1 MQYSVPLM
9 FGPSDSP
16 TQHMAEIQQLTITS
30 CDQHRFEAKLHASDD
45 AHSPL
50 LIFLSA
56 MGTPARVYGRFAR
69 EMALHGVQVCTADWR
84 GIGSS
89 SMQAGRNCD
98 WGYRHLVEHDLA
110 ALLAALRERYPD
122 TPIWLGGH
130 SLGGQLSLLGAAANP
145 AEVSGVLLVASGTV
159 HLPCYSPAFR
169 WRVRTLALIS
179 RITGALLGH
188 FPGKR
193 LGFAAREAS
202 SVMRD
207 WSHVA
212 RSGKYQPHGT
222 SLNYEGAM
230 RALKLPVLAL
240 NFKADLWSP
249 LAATQALL
257 GKVPATRSVHW
268 NWSKAETGDLEFDH
282 FSWTKQ
288 PTVIAP
294 ALAQQICHMT

>member
-1 MQYSVPLM
+1 
-9 FGPSDSP
+9 
-16 TQHMAEIQQLTITS
+16 MAEIQQLTITS
-30 CDQHRFEAKLHASDD
+30 SDQHRFEAKLHASDK
-45 AHSPL
+45 ACAPV

-89 SMQAGRNCD
+89 SLQAGRSCD
-98 WGYRHLVEHDLA
+98 WGYRHLVEYDLA
-110 ALLAALRERYPD
+110 ALLAVLRQRLSD

-145 AEVSGVLLVASGTV
+145 SEVSGALLVASGTV
-159 HLPCYSPAFR
+159 HLPCYSPALR
-169 WRVRTLALIS
+169 RRVRGLALIS
-179 RITGALLGH
+179 RITGTLLGH
-188 FPGKR
+188 FPGER

-202 SVMRD
+202 GVMRD

-212 RSGKYQPHGT
+212 HSGKYQPRGA
-222 SLNYEGAM
+222 SLNYEEAM
-230 RALKLPVLAL
+230 RALKMPVLAL

-249 LAATQALL
+249 LEATRALL
-257 GKVPATRSVHW
+257 DKAPATASVHW
-268 NWSKAETGDLEFDH
+268 NWGQAETGGHAFDH

-288 PTVIAP
+288 PAIIAP
-294 ALAQQICHMT
+294 ALAQQILSGWRSELRTSDSA